1 MNRPKNCPF
10 ALATARRLIGER
22 DACMQD
28 ARTIRGKRGFA
39 DTQVQAHVEY
49 ARAVHRKALAIFRE
63 TCTR

>member
-1 MNRPKNCPF
+1 MKHHP
-10 ALATARRLIGER
+10 LTTVRLLRGER

-28 ARTIRGKRGFA
+28 ARTIRRKRGYTDGMVEA
-39 DTQVQAHVEY
+39 YVEY